1 MDFNEYQEYAA
12 ETAVHPGGNDGVVYL
27 ALGLGGEAGEVQE
40 SVKKWQRGLGAM
52 GELDEEHLD
61 DVPHELGDVLW
72 YLARLADELGYDLED
87 IAEQNVEKLGA
98 RQEANEL
105 HDHD

>member
-1 MDFNEYQEYAA
+1 MDFNEYQDLAA
-12 ETAVHPGGNDGVVYL
+12 DTAVHPGGNDGIVYL

-40 SVKKWQRGLGAM
+40 SVKKWQRGQGAM

-61 DVPHELGDVLW
+61 GVEHELGDVLW

-87 IAEQNVEKLGA
+87 IAEMNREKLVA
-98 RQEANEL
+98 RQDANEL
-105 HDHD
+105 HSHE